1 MAIGEHIKRIR
12 QSKGLTLSE
21 LARRAGVSKS
31 LISRVEAGAESL
43 RVESVRAISDALE
56 IPHGELLNLAET
68 VTLPS
73 TILSAAGA
81 VEAAQTHT
89 DTLAALVALY
99 EAVNEVRRGY
109 RGTPRR
115 ANRDA

>member
-1 MAIGEHIKRIR
+1 MTIGNHIKRLR

-56 IPHGELLNLAET
+56 IPHGELLNLAE
-68 VTLPS
+68 VIALPFS
-73 TILSAAGA
+73 ILSAADA
-81 VEAAQTHT
+81 VEAAQTQT
-89 DTLAALVALY
+89 ETLAALLDLY
-99 EAVNEVRRGY
+99 EAVKNVRQAEGN
-109 RGTPRR
+109 TLRR
-115 ANRDA
+115 ANRDV